1 MTSNAPPVWNWIGAA
16 LAGSCTLLALRQAR
30 LPSASLY
37 QTMVY
42 GMSARSH
49 CRFALLSGSFTLLFL
64 AGSIWSGLP
73 TLPLLAVYTVLAIL
87 YGASFVRG
95 ATGEDEW

>member
-1 MTSNAPPVWNWIGAA
+1 MWNWIGAA
-16 LAGSCTLLALRQAR
+16 LAGFCTAIALHRAR
-30 LPSASLY
+30 LPSNLFYEAG
-37 QTMVY
+37 VY

-49 CRFALLSGSFTLLFL
+49 RRFALLSGMFTLLFL
-64 AGSIWSGLP
+64 AGRLWARLP
-73 TLPLLAVYTVLAIL
+73 TLPLLAIYTVFAIL

>member
-1 MTSNAPPVWNWIGAA
+1 MWNWIGAA

-30 LPSASLY
+30 LPSASFY
-37 QTMVY
+37 EMMVY
-42 GMSARSH
+42 GMSAHSH
-49 CRFALLSGSFTLLFL
+49 CRFALLSASFTLVFL
-64 AGSIWSGLP
+64 AGNVWARLP
-73 TLPLLAVYTVLAIL
+73 TLPLLGLYTVLAIL